1 MGWSQSSQGWW
12 AEERNQGK
20 AWPFQSR
27 GLGSTEH
34 AGAGSCWG
42 VASGFGRGLLQGDQ
56 EGSGSPK
63 PGPPRRAKKTTG
75 RLTREVTQEYLRATS
90 SLWDLL
96 VKGKAEHNRPRYREQ
111 EGNAR
116 HGEGLCVLGE
126 KPAGIPAIRW
136 GCPQQVLGPWLGAA
150 PSEMSLRITTAACW
164 SLLKYVN
171 RVFHKSLETM
181 ILSQRFPSPWVI
193 LPALPG
199 KAILRPGREGAG
211 RREGKESR
219 APSAGQTQP

>member
-42 VASGFGRGLLQGDQ
+42 VASGFGRGLLQGGQ

-63 PGPPRRAKKTTG
+63 PGPPWRAKKTTG

-96 VKGKAEHNRPRYREQ
+96 VKGKAEHNRPRCRKAMPDTERGCAFWVKSQ
-111 EGNAR
+111 QGSQPFGGAAHNRCSGPGWVLLPLKCLSESPR
-116 HGEGLCVLGE
+116 PHVGLC
-126 KPAGIPAIRW
+126 
-136 GCPQQVLGPWLGAA
+136 
-150 PSEMSLRITTAACW
+150 
-164 SLLKYVN
+164 
-171 RVFHKSLETM
+171 
-181 ILSQRFPSPWVI
+181 
-193 LPALPG
+193 
-199 KAILRPGREGAG
+199 
-211 RREGKESR
+211 
-219 APSAGQTQP
+219 